1 MSADKE
7 ERNAIKSKLESRLAG
22 VKAEVEEVEN
32 NLGPGREN
40 LNDEARSA
48 YEEMQDKSALA
59 AERLRA
65 MEQTG
70 VQEWSELV
78 EGCKQAIEDFESAFR
93 KVRELIGGSQ
103 KH

>member
-1 MSADKE
+1 MAADRE
-7 ERNAIKSKLESRLAG
+7 DRNATKSKLEARLAG

-40 LNDEARSA
+40 FDEEARSA
-48 YEEMQDKSALA
+48 YEEMQNKSALA

-65 MEQTG
+65 MEETG

-78 EGCKQAIEDFESAFR
+78 QGCRQAIEDFEAAF
-93 KVRELIGGSQ
+93 KKLRELIGGSQ
-103 KH
+103 KP